1 MRRKSALEGG
11 QKEADIMI
19 VPLADVSFTILITL
33 MVLTPVLL
41 LTSKLHVNLPV
52 AATVEP
58 PQEKNISIT
67 ITSDNVISVNNVI
80 VSREELPNVL
90 EETIRKNPKRLIYI
104 RADQTTRTDAVMTII
119 GLVKRLGAERI
130 SIATIQR

>member
-90 EETIRKNPKRLIYI
+90 EKTIRKNPKRLIYI